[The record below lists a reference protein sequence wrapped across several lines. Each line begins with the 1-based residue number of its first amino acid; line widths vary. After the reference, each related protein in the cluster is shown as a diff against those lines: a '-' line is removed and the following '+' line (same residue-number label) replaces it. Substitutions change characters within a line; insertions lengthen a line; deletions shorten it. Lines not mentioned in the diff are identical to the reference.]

1 MSYPQ
6 NHKVIDI
13 SHFQPTPDFSMVKGA
28 SVVGVIHK
36 FSEGATVRDNEYSAR
51 RVTAKGAGLLW
62 GRYQFG
68 HPGNI
73 AAQVANFLDGWQL
86 DELLALDWENTTDG
100 TMSVA
105 EVIEFHDRVLAA
117 TGQRIAIYSSN
128 AAKEAL
134 SGPDPVL
141 SKCRLWLA
149 QYAAAPVCPPGWSK
163 PWLWQWTAHGSV
175 AGIVGNVDLDS
186 FDGTDDE
193 LRASW
198 AGISEPPETDTIT
211 VRVPAE
217 PPETDTITVTISVP
231 RGAKVKITT
240 TGEVD
245 VATP

>member
-6 NHKVIDI
+6 NHKIIDI
-13 SHFQPTPDFSMVKGA
+13 SHFQPTPDFQMVKGA
-28 SVVGVIHK
+28 GVIGVIHK
-36 FSEGATVRDNEYSAR
+36 FSEGTTVRDSEYSAR
-51 RVTAKGAGLLW
+51 RVAAKGAGLLF
-62 GRYQFG
+62 GRYHFG

-73 AAQVANFLDGWQL
+73 AAQVANFLDGWQP

-100 TMSVA
+100 AMSVGD
-105 EVIEFHDRVLAA
+105 VIEFHDRVLAA

-134 SGPDPVL
+134 RGPDPVL

-163 PWLWQWTAHGSV
+163 PWLWQWTAHGSI
-175 AGIVGNVDLDS
+175 AGITGNVDLDS

-198 AGISEPPETDTIT
+198 AGVSEPPETDT
-211 VRVPAE
+211 V
-217 PPETDTITVTISVP
+217 TVTISVP
-231 RGAKVKITT
+231 RGSKVRITT
-240 TGEVD
+240 TGEVE
-245 VATP
+245 VS